1 MEAVIVDS
9 GGANLASLR
18 YALERL
24 GARTQVSN
32 DARTIASAARVV
44 LPGVGAAAHAMERL
58 HAAGLT
64 SVLRALTQPV
74 LGVCLGMQLLFKL
87 SEEGLTECLGVLP
100 YAVRRLRSAPHR
112 PVPHMG
118 WNQLCQLRPDPLLEG
133 VPDGAY
139 AYFVHSYAAPLTQHT
154 DNSGFQ
160 VRHTMSVPRP
170 WPSWQTEGDQSSHFD
185 RERWRAVVYAST
197 KRKIRKMA
205 WTVLL
210 RYVPEHDFILTSY
223 TDVILRDAK
232 DTARWRREVIRS
244 WDWPD
249 PSGPLMHCVSAASS
263 PLWVTSATR

>member
-32 DARTIASAARVV
+32 DARTIAGAARVV
-44 LPGVGAAAHAMERL
+44 LPGVGAAAHAMQRL

-64 SVLRALTQPV
+64 SVLCALTQPV
-74 LGVCLGMQLLFKL
+74 LGVCLGMQLLFQL
-87 SEEGLTECLGVLP
+87 SEEGLTECLGLLP
-100 YAVRRLRSAPHR
+100 YAVRRLRSAPQR

-154 DNSGFQ
+154 LASTEYGAAVAAV
-160 VRHTMSVPRP
+160 VRHENFWGTQFHP
-170 WPSWQTEGDQSSHFD
+170 
-185 RERWRAVVYAST
+185 ER
-197 KRKIRKMA
+197 
-205 WTVLL
+205 
-210 RYVPEHDFILTSY
+210 
-223 TDVILRDAK
+223 
-232 DTARWRREVIRS
+232 
-244 WDWPD
+244 
-249 PSGPLMHCVSAASS
+249 SAATGARV
-263 PLWVTSATR
+263 LANFLRL